1 MSGWPCAFAHG
12 FALDFRARYWH
23 ILPPMKIPE
32 NIFLIGPMGVGK
44 STIGRQ
50 LAKLLSKE
58 FMDTDY
64 EIEKRTGVD
73 IPTIFDIEGE
83 EGFRKREAAVV
94 EEMTSGSNLVL
105 ATGGGVILREDNRRA
120 LRRGFVVYLSASLDT
135 LIERTRRDKSR
146 PLLQNTDRQKKIEE
160 LMAERDP
167 IYRQESDIIVETD
180 GRSAKAVAKEI
191 VDQLKAA

>member
-1 MSGWPCAFAHG
+1 
-12 FALDFRARYWH
+12 
-23 ILPPMKIPE
+23 MKIPE

-50 LAKLLSKE
+50 LANLLNKD
-58 FMDTDY
+58 FMDTDH

-83 EGFRKREAAVV
+83 EGFRKREAAVLD
-94 EEMTSGSNLVL
+94 EMTSGSNLVL
-105 ATGGGVILREDNRRA
+105 ATGGGVILLEDNRRA
-120 LRRGFVVYLSASLDT
+120 LRRGFVVYLSASLET

-146 PLLQNTDRQKKIEE
+146 PLLQNTDRQKKIKE
-160 LMAERDP
+160 LMMERDP